1 MVDIT
6 YFVFL
11 FVEKPKELL
20 LSTKCDIFSGK
31 FHLNEEMYFQIYIT
45 CSRYRYNEV
54 QVSICYHEA
63 LIPKSRFRI
72 FTDHHKFNEW
82 NQELDLNGLRN

>member
-1 MVDIT
+1 MVYIT

-31 FHLNEEMYFQIYIT
+31 FHLNEEMYFRIYMT

-54 QVSICYHEA
+54 QV
-63 LIPKSRFRI
+63 
-72 FTDHHKFNEW
+72 
-82 NQELDLNGLRN
+82 